1 MRYDDVADVLDA
13 VAGYIDGI
21 EFEKQAAEQTAREA
35 RISKIAS
42 QYEASTGEGVP
53 TSIRSKLA
61 GLDVETLDHL
71 LKVANNNNDSPATL
85 GGPSEISDS
94 PTPRTIKEAASNAE
108 DRLLAWIMND

>member
-21 EFEKQAAEQTAREA
+21 EFQKQAAERTAREA
-35 RISKIAS
+35 RIAKIAS
-42 QYEASTGEGVP
+42 QYETTTGESVP
-53 TSIRSKLA
+53 TSLRDKLA

-71 LKVANNNNDSPATL
+71 LKVANNNTDSPASL

-94 PTPRTIKEAASNAE
+94 PTPRTIKEAAYQAE
-108 DRLLAWIMND
+108 DRLLAWIIND